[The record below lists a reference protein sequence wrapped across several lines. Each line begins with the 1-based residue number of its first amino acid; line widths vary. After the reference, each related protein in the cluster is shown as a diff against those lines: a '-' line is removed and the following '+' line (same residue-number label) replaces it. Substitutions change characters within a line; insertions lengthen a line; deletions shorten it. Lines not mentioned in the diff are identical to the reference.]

1 MTEGF
6 SGKSLA
12 FGVLGAFLF
21 AVLNRLFRILPPGS
35 IYDFV
40 VFLAGMTA
48 GTTIGSFL
56 FSRSA
61 DVDGP
66 TTPRAPND
74 IQTLSL
80 SRPIT
85 RVPITSA
92 RVSHDAVV
100 DIGNQDASSILKS
113 NMPYEL
119 THPMRNK

>member
-48 GTTIGSFL
+48 GTTLGSIL
-56 FSRSA
+56 SSQSA
-61 DVDGP
+61 DVDDP
-66 TTPRAPND
+66 TAPRDSND

-80 SRPIT
+80 SRTSAHEPL
-85 RVPITSA
+85 TSA

-100 DIGNQDASSILKS
+100 DIGTQNASSILRS

-119 THPMRNK
+119 THPMRNE

>member
-12 FGVLGAFLF
+12 FGVMGAFLF

-48 GTTIGSFL
+48 GTTIGSIL
-56 FSRSA
+56 ASRSG
-61 DVDGP
+61 DVDDP
-66 TTPRAPND
+66 KTPRAPND

-80 SRPIT
+80 SRTSAREPLA
-85 RVPITSA
+85 SA

-113 NMPYEL
+113 SMPYEL
-119 THPMRNK
+119 THPMRNE